1 LFEICQRAG
10 NSGGHIMIV
19 RPAVNITVCGITR

>member
-19 RPAVNITVCGITR
+19 SRDILF